1 MGESIPREAEAYYN
15 RGIEAGRLFRSH
27 GLIEF
32 ARTQE
37 IILRHLPSPPCTV
50 LDVGGGPGA
59 YACWLASLGHRV
71 ILVDAVPL
79 HVEQARAASA
89 RQPHA
94 PVSDCRQGDAR
105 HLDAADA
112 TARAVLLLG
121 PLYHLTERPD
131 RLRAPARSSPRARAG
146 RPSLRRG
153 GEPLRLSLLSGVAD
167 NLLGDPGFAAI
178 VARDLRD
185 GQHRNAT
192 DKDYFTTTFFH
203 RPDELEAEVRE
214 AGFDL
219 IELVGVEGP
228 GWLLPDL
235 ERRWADSGR
244 ARAPARG
251 RAGRRARA
259 DAPRSAASSAR
270 RGGQARLRWRLTPRP
285 GQFTVAS
292 QG

>member
-15 RGIEAGRLFRSH
+15 RGLEAGRLFRSH

-71 ILVDAVPL
+71 VLVDAVPL

-94 PVSDCRQGDAR
+94 PVADCRLGDAR
-105 HLDAADA
+105 YLDEADA
-112 TARAVLLLG
+112 SARAVLLLG
-121 PLYHLTERPD
+121 PLYHLTERAD
-131 RLRAPARSSPRARAG
+131 RLGA
-146 RPSLRRG
+146 LREASRVLEPG
-153 GEPLRLSLLSGVAD
+153 GLLFAAAVSRYASLLSGVAD
-167 NLLGDPGFAAI
+167 NLLGDPEFAAI
-178 VARDLRD
+178 VARDLQD
-185 GQHRNAT
+185 GQHRNGT

-219 IELVGVEGP
+219 IDLVGVEGP

-235 ERRWADSGR
+235 ERRWADPAER
-244 ARAPARG
+244 EHLLEAARAVEREPTLLGLPPHLLAVAGKRG
-251 RAGRRARA
+251 CG
-259 DAPRSAASSAR
+259 
-270 RGGQARLRWRLTPRP
+270 
-285 GQFTVAS
+285 
-292 QG
+292 

>member
-131 RLRAPARSSPRARAG
+131 RLRALREARRVLEP
-146 RPSLRRG
+146 G
-153 GEPLRLSLLSGVAD
+153 GLLFAAAVSRYASLLSGRGRQPPRRSRVRRHR
-167 NLLGDPGFAAI
+167 GPRP
-178 VARDLRD
+178 ARRPAPERD
-185 GQHRNAT
+185 GQ
-192 DKDYFTTTFFH
+192 
-203 RPDELEAEVRE
+203 
-214 AGFDL
+214 
-219 IELVGVEGP
+219 GVLHDH
-228 GWLLPDL
+228 LLP
-235 ERRWADSGR
+235 S
-244 ARAPARG
+244 
-251 RAGRRARA
+251 
-259 DAPRSAASSAR
+259 PR
-270 RGGQARLRWRLTPRP
+270 
-285 GQFTVAS
+285 
-292 QG
+292 